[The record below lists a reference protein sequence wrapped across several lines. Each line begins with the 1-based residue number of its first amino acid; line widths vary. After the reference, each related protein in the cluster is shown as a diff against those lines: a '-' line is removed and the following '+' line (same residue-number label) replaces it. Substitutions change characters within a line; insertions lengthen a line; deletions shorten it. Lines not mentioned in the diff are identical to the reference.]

1 MLLLVYKYYTS
12 SEVNYFSALILDNT
26 VHCET
31 VKYPAS
37 VAYVSLS
44 QVVDIQMY
52 WIMAKKNKHLF
63 MDISQHVNIGI
74 VEHPYSGVSI
84 SPKNSVYILIMSLYM
99 KTNGSVP
106 QVYLF
111 VLFIILCC

>member
-52 WIMAKKNKHLF
+52 WIMAKKKKT
-63 MDISQHVNIGI
+63 
-74 VEHPYSGVSI
+74 SI
-84 SPKNSVYILIMSLYM
+84 YGYQPTCQYRNS
-99 KTNGSVP
+99 
-106 QVYLF
+106 
-111 VLFIILCC
+111 